1 MKMMS
6 QILHGYCLIRSLLTC
21 SYVTCMHR
29 HLIHNQTVSFCIAP
43 YSLHDLYPIEYLIK
57 VPIQENPESRRAPIR
72 QDNIKPLQKDDAKKK
87 KTDRVSAYYYDQ
99 TNPPSTAHSNK
110 QGGIMVN
117 LQLE

>member
-87 KTDRVSAYYYDQ
+87 RQIGYQHIIMIKQTRHQQHTATSRGVSW
-99 TNPPSTAHSNK
+99 
-110 QGGIMVN
+110 
-117 LQLE
+117 